1 MLLILPEGPLQYLLS
16 FFSYSM
22 GYFDFLHFSAME
34 MIIGT
39 LSSVTVLMVFL
50 ILGSQNKDSLSIQ
63 LKLNELVAANSRRA
77 TAW

>member
-1 MLLILPEGPLQYLLS
+1 
-16 FFSYSM
+16 M